1 MGRNDQVRHIGRAG
15 FKQLPNI
22 NTLKESNVVMEFADH
37 SSPSWLTRPLSQY
50 LPKFTIETLLVSV
63 VLILAVFSRFYNLE
77 LRVMSHDEVNHV
89 VPSWELYQGRGYR
102 HDPVTHGPLQF
113 HLLALSFFL
122 LGDNDFSARVP
133 AALFSIAAVAVVL
146 FAFRRYLGRSGAL
159 IAGVLFLISPFM
171 LFYGRYTRNEGLIE
185 LLGVL
190 MLYATLRYL
199 DRGDTFSLFLLTTS
213 IVLHFTAKET
223 VFIYVAQLLLFL
235 AILFVTDVLRFR
247 WQGAEKRRWFLVL
260 VFAALFFLLLAIG
273 LAAWNAQATGTATP
287 AGALPPGEGLSAK
300 SALSPLQSAEVIA
313 LVLGIASGVGALV
326 LMIGGLGWSAVRA
339 QRSFDLLILVGTLI
353 LPQLSAF
360 PVKILGWDPLNYS
373 LPGMLRT
380 GVVVAV
386 LFIVATG
393 IGLWW
398 KPRLWVA
405 NAIVFYTIFT
415 VLYTTFFTNGQG
427 FFTGL
432 VGSLG
437 YWLSQQGVQRGSQ
450 PWYYFIFVQLPVY
463 EYLAVLGSALALYFG
478 LRHNRFSSIPGLS
491 PADEQVMIAD
501 EPNDWD
507 EENSRPVPTLALLVF
522 FSFTSVIAYSMA
534 GEKMPWLTVH
544 IALPFLLTA
553 GWGLGFLV
561 DKTPWHKVVSQNGLV
576 SMLLI
581 PVFLTS
587 LATVMGVLLG
597 DKPPFQGTELSQL
610 QVTSRFLLAVAV
622 TVLSGGGIFYLLRN
636 WSSIQLLRLVTVF
649 FFGLIGLL
657 TARTAYMASFVNY
670 DYATEFLVYAHAA
683 PGPKQV
689 LAQVEEIS
697 RRITGGKDIQ
707 VAYDN
712 DALYPYWW
720 YLRDYPNHRWYTDK
734 PTRDLRDFP
743 LIIAGEASM
752 AKMEPIV
759 KDNFI
764 AYNYARL
771 WWPMQDYFNL
781 TWERVWNAVK
791 DPRMR
796 RALYDIWMYR
806 DYTLYAEITNNPN
819 LKLETWQPSS
829 RMRFYI
835 RKDIVAQIWNYGVA
849 PTVAA
854 EPAQED
860 PYVNALVSIAPDRM
874 IGGKGNLPGLL
885 DSPRGI
891 AFAPDGTVYVA
902 DSRNHRIQ
910 HLDSE
915 GNVLHVWGSF
925 ADVSGGSAP
934 GGTFNE
940 PWGVAV
946 GRDGSVYVADTWNH
960 RVQKFT
966 SEGQFIKMWGYFG
979 QGEAPEAFWGP
990 RGLAVDSRNRL
1001 YVTDTGNKRVV
1012 VFDADGDFVTQFG
1025 ASGFEIGQFDEPV
1038 GIAVGLD
1045 DKVYIADTWN
1055 QRVQVFQP
1063 DEQGMVFVPVA
1074 NWDVYGWFGQSLE
1087 NKPYLAV
1094 DSAGNVYVTDPEGY
1108 RVIEFDSQGTFVRG
1122 FTNWAGQ
1129 LDASSL
1135 PVGIAFD
1142 PQGRLWISDAGNHF
1156 LMRFALP

>member
-1 MGRNDQVRHIGRAG
+1 
-15 FKQLPNI
+15 
-22 NTLKESNVVMEFADH
+22 MEFEEH

-50 LPKFTIETLLVSV
+50 LSKFTVETLLVIIILV
-63 VLILAVFSRFYNLE
+63 LAVFSRFYNLD

-122 LGDNDFSARVP
+122 LGDSDFSARVP
-133 AALFSIAAVAVVL
+133 AALFSVAAVAVVL

-171 LFYGRYTRNEGLIE
+171 LFYGRYTRNEGFIE
-185 LLGVL
+185 LFGVL

-199 DRGDTFSLFLLTTS
+199 DRGDTLSLFLLTAATA
-213 IVLHFTAKET
+213 LHFTAKET
-223 VFIYVAQLLLFL
+223 AFIYTAQLLLFL
-235 AILFVTDVLRFR
+235 GILFVTDVLRLR
-247 WQGAEKRRWFLVL
+247 WRVPERRSWFLVL
-260 VFAALFFLLLAIG
+260 IFIALFFLLLAIG
-273 LAAWNAQATGTATP
+273 LAAWNAHATGTATP
-287 AGALPPGEGLSAK
+287 AGAQPPEGGMPLPATQ
-300 SALSPLQSAEVIA
+300 SPLRYAEVIS
-313 LVLGIASGVGALV
+313 LVLAFVTGMSGLV
-326 LMIGGLGWSAVRA
+326 LLVSALGWKAIRSL
-339 QRSFDLLILVGTLI
+339 RSFDLLILVGTLV

-360 PVKILGWDPLNYS
+360 PVKLVGWDPLNYS
-373 LPGMLRT
+373 MAGMLRT
-380 GVVVAV
+380 GAFVAL
-386 LFIVATG
+386 LFAVAIG
-393 IGLWW
+393 VGLWW
-398 KPRLWVA
+398 KPRLWTA

-450 PWYYFIFVQLPVY
+450 PWYYFILVQLPIY
-463 EYLAVLGSALALYFG
+463 EYLAVLGSVLALYFG
-478 LRHNRFSSIPGLS
+478 LRHNRFSSLPGVS
-491 PADEQVMIAD
+491 PADEQPMTSGVQDSLD
-501 EPNDWD
+501 EGY
-507 EENSRPVPTLALLVF
+507 SRKLPTLALLLF
-522 FSFTSVIAYSMA
+522 FSLTSVIAYSIA

-544 IALPFLLTA
+544 IALPLLLTA
-553 GWGLGFLV
+553 GWGLGFLI
-561 DKTPWHKVVSQNGLV
+561 DKTPWHKVMNQNGVV
-576 SMLLI
+576 SMLLM

-587 LATVMGVLLG
+587 LATVIGVLLS

-610 QVTSRFLLAVAV
+610 QVTSRFLLATVMA
-622 TVLSGGGIFYLLRN
+622 VLSGGVILYLLKD

-649 FFGLIGLL
+649 FFGLVGLL
-657 TARTAYMASFVNY
+657 TARTAYMASFINY

-743 LIIAGEASM
+743 LIIAGEATM
-752 AKMEPIV
+752 TKMDPIV
-759 KDNFI
+759 KDNFVV
-764 AYNYARL
+764 YNYVRL

-781 TWERVWNAVK
+781 TWERVWNAIT
-791 DPRMR
+791 DARMR

-835 RKDIVAQIWNYGVA
+835 RKDIVAQIWNYGAAPAVA
-849 PTVAA
+849 TAPS
-854 EPAQED
+854 QED
-860 PYVNALVSIAPDRM
+860 PYLSALLSLTPDRM
-874 IGGKGNLPGLL
+874 LGGKGNVPGLL

-891 AFAPDGTVYVA
+891 AFAPDGTIYVA
-902 DSRNHRIQ
+902 DSRNHRVQ
-910 HLDSE
+910 HLDTE

-925 ADVSGGSAP
+925 ADAGSGAAP

-966 SEGQFIKMWGYFG
+966 SDGQFVRMWGYFG

-990 RGLAVDSRNRL
+990 RGLAVDSRNRI

-1012 VFDADGDFVTQFG
+1012 VFDSDGNFVTQWG
-1025 ASGFEIGQFDEPV
+1025 TPGVEVGQFDEPV
-1038 GIAVGLD
+1038 GIAIGLD
-1045 DKVYIADTWN
+1045 DKVYVADTWN

-1063 DEQGMVFVPVA
+1063 DEQGMVFTPVVS
-1074 NWDVYGWFGQSLE
+1074 WDVYGWFGQSLE
-1087 NKPYLAV
+1087 NKPYITVDLANN
-1094 DSAGNVYVTDPEGY
+1094 SYITDPEGY
-1108 RVIEFDSQGTFVRG
+1108 RVIQFDAQGNFVRG

-1142 PQGRLWISDAGNHF
+1142 PQGHLWISDAGNHF
-1156 LMRFALP
+1156 LMRFILP

>member
-1 MGRNDQVRHIGRAG
+1 
-15 FKQLPNI
+15 
-22 NTLKESNVVMEFADH
+22 MELADH

-50 LPKFTIETLLVSV
+50 LPKFTIETLLVIV

-159 IAGVLFLISPFM
+159 IAGTLFLISPFM

-199 DRGDTFSLFLLTTS
+199 DRGDTFALFLLTTS

-247 WQGAEKRRWFLVL
+247 WQGARKRAWFLVL

-287 AGALPPGEGLSAK
+287 AGALPPGEDLSAK
-300 SALSPLQSAEVIA
+300 STLSPLQSAEILA
-313 LVLGIASGVGALV
+313 LVLGIAFGAGALV
-326 LMIGGLGWSAVRA
+326 LMIGNLGWSAIRTL
-339 QRSFDLLILVGTLI
+339 RSFDLLILVGTLV

-380 GVVVAV
+380 GAVVAV
-386 LFIVATG
+386 LFIAAAG

-450 PWYYFIFVQLPVY
+450 PWYYFILVQLPVY
-463 EYLAVLGSALALYFG
+463 EYLAVLGSVLALYFG
-478 LRHNRFSSIPGLS
+478 FRHNRFSSIPGLS
-491 PADEQVMIAD
+491 PADEQAMTTD
-501 EPNDWD
+501 ERNDWD
-507 EENSRPVPTLALLVF
+507 EKDSRPVPTLALLVF
-522 FSFTSVIAYSMA
+522 FSFTSVIAYSIA

-544 IALPFLLTA
+544 IALPLLLTA
-553 GWGLGFLV
+553 GWGLGFLM
-561 DKTPWHKVVSQNGLV
+561 DKTPWHKVASRNGVV

-610 QVTSRFLLAVAV
+610 EVTSRFLLAAVV
-622 TVLSGGGIFYLLRN
+622 TVLSGGGIFYLLKN
-636 WSSIQLLRLVTVF
+636 WSSIQLLRLITVF

-759 KDNFI
+759 KDNFV
-764 AYNYARL
+764 AYNYVRL

-781 TWERVWNAVK
+781 TWERIWNAAK

-796 RALYDIWMYR
+796 KALYDIWMYR

-819 LKLETWQPSS
+819 LRLETWQPSS

-854 EPAQED
+854 APAQED
-860 PYVNALVSIAPDRM
+860 PYLTLLSITPDRM

-885 DSPRGI
+885 DSPRGL
-891 AFAPDGTVYVA
+891 AFAPDGTIYIA

-925 ADVSGGSAP
+925 ADVSGGTAP

-1012 VFDADGDFVTQFG
+1012 VFDADGNFVTQFG
-1025 ASGFEIGQFDEPV
+1025 ASGFEVGQFDEPV

-1045 DKVYIADTWN
+1045 DKVYVADTWN

-1063 DEQGMVFVPVA
+1063 DEQGLVFIPVA

-1087 NKPYLAV
+1087 NKPYIAV
-1094 DSAGNVYVTDPEGY
+1094 DSAGDVYVTDPEGY
-1108 RVIEFDSQGTFVRG
+1108 RVIEFDSRGNFVRG

-1142 PQGRLWISDAGNHF
+1142 PQGYLWISDAGNHF
-1156 LMRFALP
+1156 LMRFTLP